1 VRIVPLE
8 RPPDATVTVP
18 GSKSITNRALM
29 AAALASGTSRLRG
42 ALFADDTEAMVDCVR
57 RLGGAVVADETAAVL
72 EVHGLG
78 GRIAPG
84 PVELDARQ
92 SGTTARFVL
101 PVLATGKG
109 RYVLDGSD
117 QLRARPMGPLVT
129 ALRSLGATVVDGDV
143 AGHLPLTVDADG
155 LAGGAVAMRGDVS
168 SQFISALLLIAPAMH
183 DGLRLELTSPL
194 VSAPYAVM
202 TARTMAAFGV
212 DVEVTAGGAYAVG
225 PGTYRATDVDI
236 EPDASTAS
244 YFFAAAAITGGRV
257 RVAGLGRASAQ
268 GDVAFVD
275 VLAQMG
281 ARVSKEDGYV
291 EVSGTGEVRGVD
303 VDLGAMSD
311 TAPTLAAIAPF
322 ASSPTTVRGI
332 GFIRR
337 KETDRIAA
345 VVRELQR
352 CGVDAREMPDGF
364 VVQPGLP
371 HAARIETYD
380 DHRMAMSFALIGLRV
395 AGIEIAGPDC
405 VAKTFPGYFDALE
418 QLRRRESAN

>member
-1 VRIVPLE
+1 VNIVPLE
-8 RPPDATVTVP
+8 RPPDATVRVP
-18 GSKSITNRALM
+18 GSKSITNRALL
-29 AAALASGTSRLRG
+29 AAALADGTSRLRG

-57 RLGGAVVADETAAVL
+57 RLGGAVVADEAAAVL

-101 PVLATGKG
+101 PLLATGQG
-109 RYVLDGSD
+109 RYLLDGSD

-129 ALRSLGATVVDGDV
+129 ALRALGATVVDGDV

-155 LAGGAVAMRGDVS
+155 LPGGAVAMRGDVS
-168 SQFISALLLIAPAMH
+168 SQFLSALLLSAPAMH

-212 DVEVTAGGAYAVG
+212 DVVAADSEYVVR
-225 PGTYRATDVDI
+225 PGTYRAADLAI
-236 EPDASTAS
+236 EPDASAAS

-281 ARVSKEDGYV
+281 VRVSKEDGYV
-291 EVSGTGEVRGVD
+291 EVSGTGDLCGVD

-352 CGVDAREMPDGF
+352 CGVDARETPDGF

-380 DHRMAMSFALIGLRV
+380 DHRLAMSFALIGLRV
-395 AGIEIAGPDC
+395 PGIDIADPDC
-405 VAKTFPGYFDALE
+405 VAKTFPGYFDALD
-418 QLRRRESAN
+418 QLRRGEPAH